1 MDQHAEDV
9 RSVTRPGVYSAA
21 RWHTCNIKAHTK
33 RLSEGRRRDRR
44 GSASIPADLQLPHGR
59 DQARR
64 AGARRAC
71 PIRDGAGEAL
81 RRQPHHVEA
90 GLGGPPAGGRRRTD
104 TRQGLLRSAGG
115 SRPRPDHGRRL
126 DAFPDPPARTL
137 ARCDRAGHPG
147 SLRGVRT
154 RALLRHR
161 GAMRPARHQ
170 PRDPA
175 YPRPPGHEEKAIQS
189 LVASGLGQALVVFPV
204 HGEYYNASLLRM
216 ILDGHALVLVDRYLS
231 GIPGC
236 AVTTDNVAAAKA
248 LTERVI
254 DLGHRNITFVSPPPA
269 NTSSIEARLEGF
281 RAAFADRGLA
291 YAGQHLLHDRH
302 STLPGAFTPESVQ
315 ADVQRVIA
323 FLQAKPEVTA
333 FVACEYNLARVLAM
347 AMDTL
352 DIRDTYLIA
361 CFDSQSDPVTGPAFL
376 HVRQDQREMGRRAVE
391 LLLMQI
397 RGEPVPKQSTV
408 SFTIVDAAPSV
419 RPGSADSGD
428 VTEMHR

>member
-1 MDQHAEDV
+1 MDEIKRGALAPGARVPSEMELAKRFDV
-9 RSVTRPGVYSAA
+9 SRITSKRALEVLQQAGVVERIRGKGSFVAREVPDLDQITAGASTPSPIRQPGRSPAA
-21 RWHTCNIKAHTK
+21 IGLVIPD
-33 RLSEGRRRDRR
+33 LSEVYGLELFY
-44 GSASIPADLQLPHGR
+44 AIEEQCALHG
-59 DQARR
+59 
-64 AGARRAC
+64 
-71 PIRDGAGEAL
+71 INL
-81 RRQPHHVEA
+81 VI
-90 GLGGPPAGGRRRTD
+90 RRT
-104 TRQGLLRSAGG
+104 R
-115 SRPRPDHGRRL
+115 
-126 DAFPDPPARTL
+126 
-137 ARCDRAGHPG
+137 GH
-147 SLRGVRT
+147 
-154 RALLRHR
+154 
-161 GAMRPARHQ
+161 Q
-170 PRDPA
+170 DD
-175 YPRPPGHEEKAIQS
+175 EEKAIQS
-189 LVASGLGQALVVFPV
+189 LVASGLVQGLVVFPV

-291 YAGQHLLHDRH
+291 YAGQHLLIDMH

-352 DIRDTYLIA
+352 DIRDRYLIA
-361 CFDSQSDPVTGPAFL
+361 CFDSPADPVTGPAFL